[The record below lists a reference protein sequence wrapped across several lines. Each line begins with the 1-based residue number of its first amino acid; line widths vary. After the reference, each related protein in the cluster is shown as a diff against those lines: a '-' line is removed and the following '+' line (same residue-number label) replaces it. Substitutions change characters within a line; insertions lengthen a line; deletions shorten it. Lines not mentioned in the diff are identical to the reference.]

1 MAKSR
6 GGVGHSRR
14 RSSSNVTINHDEIR
28 QWVESRGG
36 KPATVKST
44 AKKGQAAGMLRID
57 FPGYSGARSLKPVS
71 WDDWF
76 ETFEQ
81 NRLALLYQDRTM
93 DGRQSRFN
101 KLVSRD

>member
-1 MAKSR
+1 
-6 GGVGHSRR
+6 VGHSRR

-44 AKKGQAAGMLRID
+44 TTKGQAAGMLRID
-57 FPGYSGARSLKPVS
+57 FPGYSGARSLKAVS

-76 ETFEQ
+76 EIFEQ
-81 NRLALLYQDRTM
+81 GRLALLYQDRTM